1 MAIKEIPTNFRVYY
15 KSMKDAI
22 RPKYEKAVDDYEKGL
37 VEEKALYD
45 EIKLKVET
53 YRTVYKFDL
62 MQIPEFVENKYIDG
76 TFYDSAK
83 ELFLNRKKAYIA
95 TNPDWVCP
103 TWYGYAPDCGS
114 ISEMLARALQSGEI
128 NGVRMIDDAI
138 SKLRP
143 EEISK
148 IQIENP
154 FTWSG
159 IKDIYKELDGSA

>member
-45 EIKLKVET
+45 EIKLKIET

-83 ELFLNRKKAYIA
+83 
-95 TNPDWVCP
+95 
-103 TWYGYAPDCGS
+103 
-114 ISEMLARALQSGEI
+114 
-128 NGVRMIDDAI
+128 
-138 SKLRP
+138 
-143 EEISK
+143 
-148 IQIENP
+148 
-154 FTWSG
+154 
-159 IKDIYKELDGSA
+159 